1 MPERGM
7 QAPAILPL
15 LARLMPGSPFI
26 VYHASMQPLA
36 ECMHACQQARAAVRM
51 QILETWTRKYQV
63 APNRTHPEMNTYPPT
78 GYVLAGV
85 SVVRP

>member
-1 MPERGM
+1 M
-7 QAPAILPL
+7 AS
-15 LARLMPGSPFI
+15 ARRS
-26 VYHASMQPLA
+26 
-36 ECMHACQQARAAVRM
+36 QARAAVRM

-63 APNRTHPEMNTYPPT
+63 APNRMHPEMNTYPPT